1 MFNQWINRIS
11 DSIKNGVD
19 TSGASTVADV
29 ERISAALLV
38 EIARADHVLDE
49 EEIESITM
57 ALQGS
62 SSLTID
68 ELGGIVS
75 GAVVDADAAVS
86 LHEHV
91 RLVNEHFD
99 RDQKIQL
106 LEQMWRVAAADGNID
121 QYEDYTIRKLS
132 DLLYI
137 RHSEFIQA
145 KLRVIDQK

>member
-11 DSIKNGVD
+11 ESLK
-19 TSGASTVADV
+19 SGADASSLTTVADV

-38 EIARADHVLDE
+38 EIARADHILDE

-57 ALQGS
+57 ALEGS
-62 SSLTID
+62 SSLSKE
-68 ELGGIVS
+68 ELNSIVS
-75 GAVVDADAAVS
+75 AAVVDADAAVS

-91 RLVNEHFD
+91 RIVNEHFD

-145 KLRVIDQK
+145 KLKIIEK

>member
-11 DSIKNGVD
+11 DSVK
-19 TSGASTVADV
+19 SGMDASAATTVADV

-38 EIARADHVLDE
+38 EIARADHVLDK
-49 EEIESITM
+49 EEIESITT

-62 SSLTID
+62 SSLSKD
-68 ELGGIVS
+68 ELGDIVS
-75 GAVVDADAAVS
+75 GAVVDADAAIS

-91 RLVNEHFD
+91 RLINDHFE

-132 DLLYI
+132 DLMHV

-145 KLRVIDQK
+145 KLRVIDK